1 MHKNSSV
8 FHWGNSSLEMLP
20 TRALLLPQTNEL
32 LICDIHLGKGE
43 YFQQNG
49 IPLTNNS
56 DEQNLLRIKNI
67 VEEHIPNKLIILG
80 DLFHSKYSISE
91 SLKIKVELLA
101 ATLNIKI
108 ELIVGNHDLGCKVK
122 NISFLDFKISNNL
135 ILSHEPIGNFED
147 NFSKL
152 LPIFYEMQSSFLSGI
167 YKRYGDLEGG
177 QIVIYFARDLHLRL
191 MRKREEDLN
200 FDLSLE
206 KFWFNHQNTTQD
218 KHKIIAVSKYTGLPK
233 ETTRRKILLLT
244 KDKHLKKS
252 SRNKIFWEFYLTCME
267 VL

>member
-20 TRALLLPQTNEL
+20 TRALLLPQTKEL

-91 SLKIKVELLA
+91 SLKNKVELLA

-108 ELIVGNHDLGCKVK
+108 ELIVGNHDVGCKVK
-122 NISFLDFKISNNL
+122 NIISLDFKRSDNFIF
-135 ILSHEPIGNFED
+135 SHEPLDKFED
-147 NFSKL
+147 NILNICGHYHPKIYLKNAKDKL
-152 LPIFYEMQSSFLSGI
+152 SFRCFALDEKAKIFYLPAF
-167 YKRYGDLEGG
+167 GDLTGG
-177 QIVIYFARDLHLRL
+177 YPCKNSFKKWAIISDKQIVQI
-191 MRKREEDLN
+191 
-200 FDLSLE
+200 
-206 KFWFNHQNTTQD
+206 
-218 KHKIIAVSKYTGLPK
+218 
-233 ETTRRKILLLT
+233 
-244 KDKHLKKS
+244 
-252 SRNKIFWEFYLTCME
+252 
-267 VL
+267 

>member
-67 VEEHIPNKLIILG
+67 VKEISPNKLIILG

-91 SLKIKVELLA
+91 SLKSKVELLA
-101 ATLNIKI
+101 TTLNIKI

-135 ILSHEPIGNFED
+135 ILSHEPIDNFED
-147 NFSKL
+147 NFLNICGHYHPKVYLKNSKDKL
-152 LPIFYEMQSSFLSGI
+152 SFRCFALDEKENIFYLPAF
-167 YKRYGDLEGG
+167 GDLTGG
-177 QIVIYFARDLHLRL
+177 FPCKNSFKKWAIISEKQIVPI
-191 MRKREEDLN
+191 
-200 FDLSLE
+200 
-206 KFWFNHQNTTQD
+206 
-218 KHKIIAVSKYTGLPK
+218 
-233 ETTRRKILLLT
+233 
-244 KDKHLKKS
+244 
-252 SRNKIFWEFYLTCME
+252 
-267 VL
+267 

>member
-67 VEEHIPNKLIILG
+67 VKEHCPNKLIILG

-91 SLKIKVELLA
+91 SLKNKVELLA

-108 ELIVGNHDLGCKVK
+108 ELIVGNHDIGCKVK
-122 NISFLDFKISNNL
+122 NINFLNFKRSNNF
-135 ILSHEPIGNFED
+135 IFTHEPIEKFED
-147 NFSKL
+147 NILNICGHYHPKIYLKDSKDKL
-152 LPIFYEMQSSFLSGI
+152 SFRCFALDEKKHVFYLPAF
-167 YKRYGDLEGG
+167 GDLTGG
-177 QIVIYFARDLHLRL
+177 YPCKNSFKKWAIISDKQIVQI
-191 MRKREEDLN
+191 
-200 FDLSLE
+200 
-206 KFWFNHQNTTQD
+206 
-218 KHKIIAVSKYTGLPK
+218 
-233 ETTRRKILLLT
+233 
-244 KDKHLKKS
+244 
-252 SRNKIFWEFYLTCME
+252 
-267 VL
+267 